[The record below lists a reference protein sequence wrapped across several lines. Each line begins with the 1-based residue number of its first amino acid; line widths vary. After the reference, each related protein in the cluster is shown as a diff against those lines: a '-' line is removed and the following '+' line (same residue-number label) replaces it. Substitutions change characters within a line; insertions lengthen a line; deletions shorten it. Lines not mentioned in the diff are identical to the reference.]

1 MTNNFF
7 SRFKGNNNLT
17 TQNQQSNLTNN
28 SVPGQYGLNFNV
40 EVPKFNGFENNTTT
54 MSQVTDS
61 NNRKEKL
68 TEASKKFAENLANE
82 TYRPMDADFVPSMID
97 YSQYIGSLSPITQRY
112 LYGGM

>member
-7 SRFKGNNNLT
+7 SRFKRNNNLT
-17 TQNQQSNLTNN
+17 TQNQQAGLTNN
-28 SVPGQYGLNFNV
+28 SVPSQYGLKFNV
-40 EVPKFNGFENNTTT
+40 EAPKFNGFENNSTT

-61 NNRKEKL
+61 NNRMEKL
-68 TEASKKFAENLANE
+68 TEASKKFAEGLASG

-97 YSQYIGSLSPITQRY
+97 YSQYIGGLSPETQRY

>member
-7 SRFKGNNNLT
+7 SRFKRNNNLT
-17 TQNQQSNLTNN
+17 TQNQQSGLTNN
-28 SVPGQYGLNFNV
+28 SVPNQYSLNFNV
-40 EVPKFNGFENNTTT
+40 ETQKSNGLENNTTT

-61 NNRKEKL
+61 NNRMEKL

-82 TYRPMDADFVPSMID
+82 TYRPMDANFVPSMID
-97 YSQYIGSLSPITQRY
+97 YSQYMGLSPITQRY